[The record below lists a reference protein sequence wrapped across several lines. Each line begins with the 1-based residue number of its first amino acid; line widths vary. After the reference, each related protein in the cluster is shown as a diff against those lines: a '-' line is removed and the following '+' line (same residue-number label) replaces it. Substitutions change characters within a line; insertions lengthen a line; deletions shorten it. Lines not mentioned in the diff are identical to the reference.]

1 MTCAPESDQA
11 DGGVPLGGEMPDGV
25 RFVGP
30 TPDLGPR
37 WRFPLDAP
45 ADADL
50 AACVACGL
58 CLPHCPTY
66 RVTGEESAS
75 PRGRITAM
83 RSVAEGRSE
92 PDETFA
98 RFMDLCLACR
108 ACEDV
113 CPSHVPFG
121 RMVERARVQVEP
133 LRSRRSRFLRWL
145 GLDVAL
151 PRKKLLWLAAAVQ
164 PLARLALPERIRALT
179 PKRSALFRRLPRE
192 TPPVG
197 EERGTVA
204 LLSGCVQDRWFRGVN
219 LATIR
224 VLARNGWRV
233 VVPRAQV
240 CCGALA
246 AHNGRLD
253 TARELAERNLRAFA
267 GVDVVVT
274 NAAGCGAHLQQLGD
288 LIPTDAARAFSTK
301 VRDVMEL
308 LHDEGLSDPPAGRPG
323 FERVAYHDA
332 CHALRVQHLREQPRA
347 LLRTIEGVQVARRAE
362 RGHVLRRRRPLQRA
376 RARDVVRAPA
386 AQGRGRRVD
395 RRRGRGE
402 REHRLHDADRGRPPR
417 ARVTD
422 PGAAPGRDPRPRV
435 RGRAVGGGPGR
446 PRRAT
451 SRPER
456 LTRLRV
462 VARDRTARFL
472 VARYTT
478 WMFTPASAI
487 ARAIAPMAPGPVD
500 LIRGELGDQRFGLAL
515 DLDAGAF
522 ERAPRRGRVRHE
534 QVDDAASLARDG
546 AHAPRC

>member
-1 MTCAPESDQA
+1 MPE
-11 DGGVPLGGEMPDGV
+11 GI

-30 TPDLGPR
+30 PPGRGPA

-45 ADADL
+45 ADEDL

-83 RSVAEGRSE
+83 RSIAEGLSE

-133 LRSRRSRFLRWL
+133 LRSRGSRFFRWL

-164 PLARLALPERIRALT
+164 PLARLALPKRIRALT
-179 PKRSALFRRLPRE
+179 PEPSALFRRLPSE
-192 TPPVG
+192 TRPVG
-197 EERGTVA
+197 QERGTVA

-253 TARELAERNLRAFA
+253 TARALAERNLRAFA
-267 GVDVVVT
+267 GIDVVVT

-288 LIPTDAARAFSTK
+288 LLPSDAAGAFSKK

-308 LHDEGLSDPPAGRPG
+308 LHDEGLADAPAGRPG
-323 FERVAYHDA
+323 FERVAYHDS
-332 CHALRVQHLREQPRA
+332 CHALRVQHLRDQPRA
-347 LLRTIEGVQVARRAE
+347 LLHEIEGLEVLDLPDSDVCCGAAGLYNVLE
-362 RGHVLRRRRPLQRA
+362 PEMSSELRRRKTEAVASTGAEVVASANTGCTMQIEAGLRELGSPIRVLHPVEILDRA
-376 RARDVVRAPA
+376 YAAEPWEAAPA
-386 AQGRGRRVD
+386 A
-395 RRRGRGE
+395 
-402 REHRLHDADRGRPPR
+402 P
-417 ARVTD
+417 
-422 PGAAPGRDPRPRV
+422 
-435 RGRAVGGGPGR
+435 
-446 PRRAT
+446 
-451 SRPER
+451 
-456 LTRLRV
+456 
-462 VARDRTARFL
+462 
-472 VARYTT
+472 
-478 WMFTPASAI
+478 
-487 ARAIAPMAPGPVD
+487 
-500 LIRGELGDQRFGLAL
+500 GEL
-515 DLDAGAF
+515 
-522 ERAPRRGRVRHE
+522 PHE
-534 QVDDAASLARDG
+534 PSA
-546 AHAPRC
+546 